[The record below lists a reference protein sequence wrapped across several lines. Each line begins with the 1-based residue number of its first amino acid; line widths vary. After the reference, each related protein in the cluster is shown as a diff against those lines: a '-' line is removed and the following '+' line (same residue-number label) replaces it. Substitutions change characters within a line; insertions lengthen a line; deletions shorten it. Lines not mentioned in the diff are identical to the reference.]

1 MISNL
6 FTTFFFKI
14 DFLSI
19 YGLRPLDDS
28 SITSSIV
35 PILSNLEVVICAEIY
50 LFTFFIIVSVVSPK
64 GIFEHSPRTAWLPII
79 IEIDMDTIN
88 NVRAL

>member
-1 MISNL
+1 MVSNL
-6 FTTFFFKI
+6 LTALFFKI
-14 DFLSI
+14 DLLSI
-19 YGLRPLDDS
+19 YDLRTLDDS

-50 LFTFFIIVSVVSPK
+50 LFTFLIIVSVVSPK

-88 NVRAL
+88 NLRTF

>member
-1 MISNL
+1 MVSNL

-14 DFLSI
+14 DLLSI
-19 YGLRPLDDS
+19 YGLRTLDDS

-35 PILSNLEVVICAEIY
+35 PVLSNLEVVICTEIY
-50 LFTFFIIVSVVSPK
+50 LFTFLIIVSVVSPK
-64 GIFEHSPRTAWLPII
+64 GIFEHGPRTAWSPII

-88 NVRAL
+88 NVRTF

>member
-1 MISNL
+1 MVSNL
-6 FTTFFFKI
+6 LTTFFFKI

-19 YGLRPLDDS
+19 YDLRPLDDS

-50 LFTFFIIVSVVSPK
+50 LFTFFIIIAV
-64 GIFEHSPRTAWLPII
+64 IFSKVIF
-79 IEIDMDTIN
+79 
-88 NVRAL
+88 